1 MDHWMSHL
9 FPAEVGTIDDFA
21 RFSKRL
27 RAAMGPHIPLDM
39 RFAEITLSNG
49 SKTYDVLT
57 SPAA

>member
-1 MDHWMSHL
+1 MSHL